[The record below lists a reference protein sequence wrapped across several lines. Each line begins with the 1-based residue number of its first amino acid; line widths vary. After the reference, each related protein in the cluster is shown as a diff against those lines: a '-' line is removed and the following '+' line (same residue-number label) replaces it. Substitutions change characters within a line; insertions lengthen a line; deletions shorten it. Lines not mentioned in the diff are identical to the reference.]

1 MYLRHRLHSPLRD
14 QAGII
19 LPLVLVFLALGLLL
33 ITPTLGHGY
42 TALAGSSIVENK
54 AGEIHAADSGVEEGL
69 YWLINGKKQ
78 DNQYVLADGA
88 TEWFDGPWVRSP
100 NYELN
105 GKTVSVTVTKTTG
118 ESEYL
123 YCITARAEDA
133 SGGSTTVCAQVNAV
147 PFVEFDYYNG
157 NQNITS
163 NLEGNIFIDGDLSV
177 GTGNTTITGDVVV
190 TGSLDLGQGATIVG
204 DVYSTG
210 DATLGQSSNVNC
222 SVLCTEGDLILE
234 NSSEILP
241 PINVTAEIHFLD
253 PAGST
258 MTLAN
263 QADITGNIFSW
274 GDLVINMNNPQ
285 NVITGNILADGDL
298 TIDMS
303 ATNAKGTI
311 NGNLYATG
319 LITVKMGSSQ
329 SDVNGTAYY
338 YPDAPGGYVEIGA
351 SGAGWPAEYIC
362 GVTGPCTNWPT
373 PQHDCPGPSR
383 PEILS
388 WEIS

>member
-1 MYLRHRLHSPLRD
+1 MHIRHGLHTPLRD

-42 TALAGSSIVENK
+42 SALAGSNVVENK

-69 YWLINGKKQ
+69 YWLLNGKKQ

-88 TEWFDGPWVRSP
+88 TDWFDGPWVRSP
-100 NYELN
+100 HYELN
-105 GKTVSVTVTKTTG
+105 GKTVSVTITKSTG
-118 ESEYL
+118 ANEYL
-123 YCITARAEDA
+123 YTIMSRAED
-133 SGGSTTVCAQVNAV
+133 SDGIGSTVLAQVNAV
-147 PFVEFDYYNG
+147 PFVKFDYYNG

-163 NLEGNIFIDGDLSV
+163 NLEGNIFVDGDLSM
-177 GTGNTTITGDVVV
+177 GTGGTTITGDVVV
-190 TGSLDLGQGATIVG
+190 TGSLDVGQGATIVG
-204 DVYSTG
+204 DVYSAG
-210 DATLGQSSNVNC
+210 DATLGQSSVINC

-234 NSSEILP
+234 NSSEIVP
-241 PINVTAEIHFLD
+241 PINVTAEIHFLN

-285 NVITGNILADGDL
+285 NVITGNILVDGNL

-303 ATNAKGTI
+303 DNNAKGTI
-311 NGNLYATG
+311 NGSLYATG
-319 LITVKMGSSQ
+319 LITIKMGSKQ
-329 SDVNGTAYY
+329 SAVIGTTYSPSAY
-338 YPDAPGGYVEIGA
+338 VKIGA
-351 SGAGWPAEYIC
+351 SDAGWPAEYIC
-362 GVTGPCTNWPT
+362 GVTGPCENWPT